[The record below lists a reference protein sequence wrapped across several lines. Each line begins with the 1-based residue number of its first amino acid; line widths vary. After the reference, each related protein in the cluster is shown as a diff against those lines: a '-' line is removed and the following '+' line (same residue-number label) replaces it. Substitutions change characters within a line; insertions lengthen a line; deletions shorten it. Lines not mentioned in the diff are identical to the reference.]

1 MFYGFQILN
10 SLKSVNAILQE
21 LIEFPHVWFKKMSD
35 VGLSA
40 VKYTEILKLKKK
52 LCARRQF

>member
-1 MFYGFQILN
+1 MSYFKN
-10 SLKSVNAILQE
+10 SLSFRMSGL
-21 LIEFPHVWFKKMSD
+21 KKMSD